1 MNRPLTQFT
10 KLATGSLIPGIP
22 FNVRNEEV
30 YNVPV
35 DQIADF
41 VDIPEIGGFHNVAS
55 DVDNLDGTH
64 TLTLHQI
71 RMKNESD
78 AGLRPS
84 WSAVDAAEISIAGD
98 LAFALAKRD
107 TIYSSFRSSAAG
119 ALNQILDSLSA
130 ALHRSLITFNLY
142 MQGRGLII
150 NAKGRVIGFTPVE
163 QAPYENHYHLV
174 VDGEWLTVSLN
185 PNWNDFIA

>member
-10 KLATGSLIPGIP
+10 KLATGSVIPGVP

-41 VDIPEIGGFHNVAS
+41 VDIPEVGGFHNVAS
-55 DVDNLDGTH
+55 DIDNLDGTH

-84 WSAVDAAEISIAGD
+84 WSQVDAAELL
-98 LAFALAKRD
+98 LADDQALALSKRD
-107 TIYSSFRSSAAG
+107 TIYNGFRSAAAG
-119 ALNQILDSLSA
+119 ALTQTLDSLTA
-130 ALHRSLITFNLY
+130 ALHRSLLSFNLY
-142 MQGRGLII
+142 MQGRGVKI
-150 NAKGRVIGFTPVE
+150 NAKGRIIELAPVE
-163 QAPYENHYHLV
+163 QAPVETHYQLV
-174 VDGEWLTVSLN
+174 IDGDWLVVSLN
-185 PNWNDFIA
+185 PNWDDFIA